1 MSTILYYSKYCENCK
16 KILYELGKTNLQK
29 EMHFVCIDK
38 RRQEKEKTYVLLDNG
53 KELLMP
59 NTLTKV
65 PGLLLLN
72 RGNQILYGDG
82 IMNFLRPQ
90 MNNERGI
97 NRNNPRQTIEP
108 SAFSFSEGTA
118 MSDHF
123 SYLDQNSNSL
133 AAKGDG
139 GLRQMHNF
147 SGLNDT
153 HTIETPPED
162 YVSEKLGN
170 INFDDLQ
177 KQRSLDAQIPN
188 Q

>member
-1 MSTILYYSKYCENCK
+1 M
-16 KILYELGKTNLQK
+16 
-29 EMHFVCIDK
+29 
-38 RRQEKEKTYVLLDNG
+38 DNG

-72 RGNQILYGDG
+72 RRSNQILYGDG

-97 NRNNPRQTIEP
+97 NRNNPRQTIEQNT
-108 SAFSFSEGTA
+108 FSFSEGTA

-133 AAKGDG
+133 AAKRDDG

-153 HTIETPPED
+153 HTIRTPPED
-162 YVSEKLGN
+162 YVSEKLEN

-177 KQRSLDAQIPN
+177 ERKV
-188 Q
+188 

>member
-1 MSTILYYSKYCENCK
+1 
-16 KILYELGKTNLQK
+16 
-29 EMHFVCIDK
+29 
-38 RRQEKEKTYVLLDNG
+38 
-53 KELLMP
+53 
-59 NTLTKV
+59 
-65 PGLLLLN
+65 
-72 RGNQILYGDG
+72 
-82 IMNFLRPQ
+82 
-90 MNNERGI
+90 
-97 NRNNPRQTIEP
+97 
-108 SAFSFSEGTA
+108 

-147 SGLNDT
+147 SRLNDT
-153 HTIETPPED
+153 LTIETPPED